1 MGNMDMAV
9 MECMDIVAGKN
20 GESGKHTR
28 EDYFSD

>member
-20 GESGKHTR
+20 DDPGEHVRKESFG
-28 EDYFSD
+28 D